1 MKHFFKVFFI
11 TLISLGIIGSVG
23 SKLYL
28 GYHQK
33 DPNTNVT
40 SLSEKQGA
48 TDRVNV
54 LLLGVDAPESDRK
67 GDIPRSDT
75 MMLLSLDPKT
85 NTGFIL
91 SIPRDTRVVLP
102 GRTNHTKINHA
113 HRFGGPDLSIQ
124 AVKELLDIPI
134 HHYVVVDYKALFEI
148 VNDVGGIDI
157 NIEHKGGMHYDDNA
171 IKPPLHIHF
180 DQGIHHLDGQK
191 AMEFLRYRKG
201 YASGDLGRIEAQQK
215 FISALLDELLS
226 PSSITKLPKITEHAF
241 QYIDTDMTKSEI
253 LQLSVSAMKLDSK
266 NVIKDVLPGDGMYIS
281 GISYFIVDE
290 PIYKEQIAYMMA
302 GNYSD
307 WVSNKF
313 HERSTLDIADIRNSE
328 SKKDGK
334 KSKHVEV
341 KEIPED
347 INIYEEENKLE
358 KLEKSEQKE
367 DKNLK
372 PDNNKSENNKSD
384 ANKPDANKPD
394 NKSLIPDDTKTT
406 PKPTDPIQIEPLP
419 SEPVDLEKPK
429 PEPAP
434 ADTTGTSS
442 DLFSS

>member
-11 TLISLGIIGSVG
+11 TLISLGIIGGVG
-23 SKLYL
+23 TKLYL
-28 GYHQK
+28 GYDQK
-33 DPNTNVT
+33 NPGADVP

-85 NTGFIL
+85 DTAFIL

-102 GRTNHTKINHA
+102 GRSNATKINHA

-171 IKPPLHIHF
+171 IKPALHIHF
-180 DQGIHHLDGQK
+180 DQGMNHLDGQK

-215 FISALLDELLS
+215 FISALLDKLLS
-226 PSSITKLPKITEHAF
+226 PSSIAKLPKITEHAF
-241 QYIDTDMTKSEI
+241 QYIDTDMSKAEI
-253 LQLSVSAMKLDSK
+253 LQLAVSAMKLDSK
-266 NVIKDVLPGDGMYIS
+266 NIIKDVLPGNGMYIS
-281 GISYFIVDE
+281 GISYFIVDQ
-290 PIYKEQIAYMMA
+290 PIYKDQIAYMLA
-302 GNYSD
+302 GNYGD
-307 WVSNKF
+307 WVNNKF
-313 HERSTLDIADIRNSE
+313 HERSTLDIADIRKSE
-328 SKKDGK
+328 NQKKGK
-334 KSKHVEV
+334 KSKPVEV
-341 KEIPED
+341 KEIPQNANIYDEENQLEQAEKEED
-347 INIYEEENKLE
+347 IY
-358 KLEKSEQKE
+358 S
-367 DKNLK
+367 K
-372 PDNNKSENNKSD
+372 PDK
-384 ANKPDANKPD
+384 D
-394 NKSLIPDDTKTT
+394 NDQPNDSTT
-406 PKPTDPIQIEPLP
+406 SPKPIDPIQIEPTP
-419 SEPVDLEKPK
+419 SEPEKPNPAGAEKPK
-429 PEPAP
+429 PTPEPTPEQTAP
-434 ADTTGTSS
+434 SDSSDTGS
-442 DLFSS
+442 DLFS